1 MFYKVLFILTVIMF
15 IRDINKYV
23 KECKKYVATANDVMC
38 GDIPI
43 TMYLKIGIS
52 ALFLHN
58 GADADTQTRHLF
70 WWIKEG
76 QNDKVNTH

>member
-15 IRDINKYV
+15 IRYINKYV

-52 ALFLHN
+52 ALFYIMVL
-58 GADADTQTRHLF
+58 TLTLRPHLF
-70 WWIKEG
+70 WW
-76 QNDKVNTH
+76 

>member
-52 ALFLHN
+52 ALFYIMVLRL
-58 GADADTQTRHLF
+58 TLRPLLF
-70 WWIKEG
+70 WW
-76 QNDKVNTH
+76 

>member
-43 TMYLKIGIS
+43 TMYLKIVIS
-52 ALFLHN
+52 ALFYIMVL
-58 GADADTQTRHLF
+58 TLTLRPHLF
-70 WWIKEG
+70 WW
-76 QNDKVNTH
+76 

>member
-52 ALFLHN
+52 APFYIMVLTL
-58 GADADTQTRHLF
+58 TLRPHLF
-70 WWIKEG
+70 WW
-76 QNDKVNTH
+76 

>member
-23 KECKKYVATANDVMC
+23 KEYKKYVATANDVMC

-52 ALFLHN
+52 ALFYIMVL
-58 GADADTQTRHLF
+58 TLTLRPHLF
-70 WWIKEG
+70 WW
-76 QNDKVNTH
+76 

>member
-52 ALFLHN
+52 VFY
-58 GADADTQTRHLF
+58 
-70 WWIKEG
+70 
-76 QNDKVNTH
+76 

>member
-23 KECKKYVATANDVMC
+23 KECKKYVVTANDVMC

-43 TMYLKIGIS
+43 KMYLKIGVS
-52 ALFLHN
+52 ALFYIMVL
-58 GADADTQTRHLF
+58 TLTLRPHLF
-70 WWIKEG
+70 WW
-76 QNDKVNTH
+76 

>member
-38 GDIPI
+38 GDIP
-43 TMYLKIGIS
+43 MYLKIGIS
-52 ALFLHN
+52 ALFYIMVL
-58 GADADTQTRHLF
+58 TLTLRPHLF
-70 WWIKEG
+70 WW
-76 QNDKVNTH
+76 

>member
-52 ALFLHN
+52 ALFYIRVL
-58 GADADTQTRHLF
+58 TLTLRPHLF
-70 WWIKEG
+70 WW
-76 QNDKVNTH
+76 

>member
-43 TMYLKIGIS
+43 TMYLKISIS
-52 ALFLHN
+52 ALFYIMVL
-58 GADADTQTRHLF
+58 TLTLRPHLF
-70 WWIKEG
+70 WW
-76 QNDKVNTH
+76 

>member
-23 KECKKYVATANDVMC
+23 KECKKYVATTNDVMC

-52 ALFLHN
+52 ALFYIMVL
-58 GADADTQTRHLF
+58 TLTLRPHLF
-70 WWIKEG
+70 WW
-76 QNDKVNTH
+76 

>member
-52 ALFLHN
+52 ALFYIMVL
-58 GADADTQTRHLF
+58 ALTLRPHLF
-70 WWIKEG
+70 WW
-76 QNDKVNTH
+76 

>member
-23 KECKKYVATANDVMC
+23 KECKKYVVC

-52 ALFLHN
+52 ALFYIMVL
-58 GADADTQTRHLF
+58 TLTLRPHLF
-70 WWIKEG
+70 WW
-76 QNDKVNTH
+76 

>member
-23 KECKKYVATANDVMC
+23 KECKEYVATANDVMC

-52 ALFLHN
+52 ALFYIMVL
-58 GADADTQTRHLF
+58 TLTLRPHLF
-70 WWIKEG
+70 WW
-76 QNDKVNTH
+76 

>member
-23 KECKKYVATANDVMC
+23 IEWKKYVATANDVMC

-52 ALFLHN
+52 ALFYIMVL
-58 GADADTQTRHLF
+58 TLTLRPHLF
-70 WWIKEG
+70 WW
-76 QNDKVNTH
+76 